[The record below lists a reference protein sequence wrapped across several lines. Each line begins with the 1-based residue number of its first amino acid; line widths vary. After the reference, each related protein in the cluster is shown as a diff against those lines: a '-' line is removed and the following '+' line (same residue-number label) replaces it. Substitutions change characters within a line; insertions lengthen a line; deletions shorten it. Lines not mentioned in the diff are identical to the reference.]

1 MKIKGEIKMTTE
13 MKEKKEQ
20 TEIAEMV
27 KLSVDLKLEV
37 FIEKTDDKQLMME
50 RARKATIASFKEK
63 YPKAHYTLAAIK
75 PIDLESAK
83 GGMVIEA
90 DGELGIITKK
100 NPKTIRVVLSG
111 NRIVSGAPSAFKTS
125 NNHFKEAWVAR
136 QVVEGMEDVFHE
148 GNCGYLLTTNG
159 LVPVVIGYET
169 KGRFILWSLEDPG
182 TSINCDQKQLEK
194 YFKDDINE

>member
-1 MKIKGEIKMTTE
+1 MKIKGEIKMTE
-13 MKEKKEQ
+13 LM
-20 TEIAEMV
+20 
-27 KLSVDLKLEV
+27 KLSVDLKLDV
-37 FIEKTDDKQLMME
+37 FIEKTDDKQLIME

-63 YPKAHYTLAAIK
+63 YPKAHYTLKAIK

-111 NRIVSGAPSAFKTS
+111 NRIVSGAPSAFLTS
-125 NNHFKEAWVAR
+125 NKHFTEAWVGRKA
-136 QVVEGMEDVFHE
+136 VEGMEDVFQE
-148 GNCGYLLTTNG
+148 GNCGYLLTTEG

-169 KGRFILWSLEDPG
+169 KGKFILWSLEDPG